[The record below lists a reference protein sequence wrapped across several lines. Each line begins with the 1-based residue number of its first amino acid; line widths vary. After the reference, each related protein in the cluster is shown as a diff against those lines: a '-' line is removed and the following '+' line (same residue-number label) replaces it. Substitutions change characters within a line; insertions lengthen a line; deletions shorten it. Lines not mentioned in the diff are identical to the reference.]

1 MFEAKIENTSE
12 FTRIYKEIKNYLWE
26 KNDKYL
32 DYILKFGVDY
42 FDEDIEVKWKK
53 FIGIS

>member
-1 MFEAKIENTSE
+1 
-12 FTRIYKEIKNYLWE
+12 
-26 KNDKYL
+26 L

-53 FIGIS
+53 FIGISWF